1 VRRAD
6 GSPDYFVSVVEDVQR
21 RKESEAALKASEE
34 RFRIAAETANDVVYE
49 WDLKQ
54 SLLWPEKIDEM
65 LAYEPGGFPRTL
77 DGWAA
82 SVHPED
88 IESTKAAIQ
97 AHLEG
102 RARYDVEYRVRRKD
116 GVYRW
121 WTARGAVTRAPDG
134 TPIRWIG
141 SVTDVTER
149 KREIHRAAAM
159 LELSVS
165 ADNVDGKTMLQEG
178 LDKLQSLTDSR
189 IGFLHFVSDDQK
201 EIELVTWSTD
211 TLAHYCHAA
220 FDSHY
225 PVSSAGIWADS
236 IRLKQPIVVNDYAA
250 ARGKR
255 GLPEGHSVL
264 RRFISVPI
272 FENNLVRMIVGM
284 GNSGTEYRERD
295 VETVTLI
302 GNELYRSVQ
311 RKRAETEIHRLNRTL
326 EQRVQER
333 TEQLAAANKELD
345 AFAYSA
351 SHDLRAPLQ
360 TIDGFARALEEDF
373 GGKLD
378 AEARDYLQRVRA
390 ASQRMAQLVDDLLRL
405 SRLTRADMTHVP
417 VDLSALA
424 RTVAGELLARD
435 PARDVVVEIAEGVL
449 AQGDRNLLRVLL
461 ENLLSN
467 AWKFTSKH
475 ARARIEF
482 SVLEREGETVYC
494 LRDDGAGFDMRH
506 AGKLF
511 TPFQRLHPASE
522 FPGNGVGLATVQ
534 RIVRRHGG
542 RVWAEGEPGKGAAFF
557 FTIPDAPADTPDAA

>member
-1 VRRAD
+1 
-6 GSPDYFVSVVEDVQR
+6 
-21 RKESEAALKASEE
+21 
-34 RFRIAAETANDVVYE
+34 
-49 WDLKQ
+49 
-54 SLLWPEKIDEM
+54 
-65 LAYEPGGFPRTL
+65 
-77 DGWAA
+77 
-82 SVHPED
+82 
-88 IESTKAAIQ
+88 
-97 AHLEG
+97 
-102 RARYDVEYRVRRKD
+102 
-116 GVYRW
+116 
-121 WTARGAVTRAPDG
+121 
-134 TPIRWIG
+134 
-141 SVTDVTER
+141 
-149 KREIHRAAAM
+149 
-159 LELSVS
+159 
-165 ADNVDGKTMLQEG
+165 
-178 LDKLQSLTDSR
+178 LQSLTDSR

-250 ARGKR
+250 ASGKR

-284 GNSGTEYRERD
+284 GNSGTEYGERD

-311 RKRAETEIHRLNRTL
+311 RKRADTEIHRLNRTL

-378 AEARDYLQRVRA
+378 AEARDYLQRVRT